1 MQYPLISEYMAA
13 IRDAHDNLEQ
23 LSHLVPVMDK
33 YGEPYRSGGAFAV
46 VFKMQDEQTGKCYA
60 LKCFTEEQEGRAEAY
75 RQIAEELEFVDSPYV
90 TSVKY
95 LENELFVD
103 SSCGDDEFPVLLMD
117 WVEGDTMEAYI
128 AAYHG
133 DSHAMSMLCYRF
145 CKLAAWLRSQPFA
158 HGDIKPDNIMVR
170 PDGTLTLVDYDGM
183 FVPAMK
189 GQKSPTIG
197 TKDFSHPLR
206 TIDDFDETIDDFALA
221 SIALS
226 LKAISLDASLLE
238 QYGAPDRLL
247 FSATDYLNLSTSK
260 AFAALQSLLADE
272 EMQTLL
278 SMFLLANAKKY
289 LSMCSFRLFSVQKPK
304 EEEVWSTEVTKEDLE
319 NAVEDESAVK
329 YSKDWKRLLRAP
341 TELRGEYAIREG
353 VKAIGDNAFYNCN
366 KLMKKTIL
374 IVCLGL
380 VSLGLQA
387 QSISLAGEWNVEL
400 GKSGSAFA
408 KSKRASQGEVKR
420 AILPGTIDTN
430 HLGFAPKDTMETTHL
445 TRLYAYK
452 GAARY
457 SRTINIPKDW
467 KKKPVE
473 LFLERTRPTWVY
485 VDGELVD
492 SCNFISTPQ
501 RYLLPKKV
509 KPGKHLLEIVV
520 DNGRGVPDQVYGSSH
535 AYTEDTQTNWNGIIG
550 EIRLEVKSEERRVK
564 KQRSE
569 SEGKANS
576 NVLPD
581 FAKDFHIEGAHFYAN
596 GHRIFLRGKHDAAVW
611 PLTGHVEMSVEG
623 WMKYLGTCKEYGIN
637 HVRFHSWCPPEAAF
651 VAADSLGIYLQ
662 PELPFWGSFD
672 KKDEKLMT
680 FLHQE
685 GVNILREYGHH
696 PSFRMMA
703 LGNELW
709 GDIDKMKEFV
719 DDFRKIAPDKYYTF
733 GSNYYLGYQGIKE
746 GMDYFTTCRI
756 GGEGWGKYNT
766 HTRGSFSFADA
777 YDGGMINHFHP
788 NSTMNFDEAC
798 DKAGIPIIS
807 HETGQFQTYPDYR
820 EMKKYTGVLH
830 PYNFEVFR
838 KRLAAAGML
847 SQADDFHKA
856 SGLWSVKLYKADIEM
871 DLRTRNMAGFQLLDI
886 QDYPGQGSA
895 FVGILDAFME
905 SKGITTP
912 EEWRQWC
919 SPVVPLLE
927 MKKFSFEDGEKIQ
940 AKVKVANYGGSSL
953 KGKKL
958 KWHLAA
964 ENGLFC
970 MDDGTFSTKD
980 GEVRKNVG
988 DLMAED
994 EGVLNIFSYDEGL
1007 VDVGELNGVFH
1018 VQKPTKLLLTLNI
1031 EGTEARNSYELWV
1044 YPKKALEKKGVI
1056 IAKDL
1061 NQEVVKVLEKGGK
1074 VLWMPTASSHF
1085 VAADDTL
1092 SQADNATPYTVG
1104 GLFQTDYWN
1113 YRMFK
1118 TICENNKKKV
1128 SPGTLGI
1135 LTDPEHPIYKGFP
1148 TEMHTNWQWFPV
1160 IKESHP
1166 LVLDNFAK
1174 DYRPIVQVI
1183 DNIERNHKLGLVMEW
1198 KVGAGKLLVC
1208 MSDLEKAAK
1217 YPEGKAFYQSVID
1230 YMRSASFNPS
1240 AEITVDELKKKLAE
1254 KPRQVSLKELNN
1266 ISQY

>member
-1 MQYPLISEYMAA
+1 
-13 IRDAHDNLEQ
+13 
-23 LSHLVPVMDK
+23 
-33 YGEPYRSGGAFAV
+33 
-46 VFKMQDEQTGKCYA
+46 
-60 LKCFTEEQEGRAEAY
+60 
-75 RQIAEELEFVDSPYV
+75 
-90 TSVKY
+90 
-95 LENELFVD
+95 
-103 SSCGDDEFPVLLMD
+103 
-117 WVEGDTMEAYI
+117 
-128 AAYHG
+128 
-133 DSHAMSMLCYRF
+133 
-145 CKLAAWLRSQPFA
+145 
-158 HGDIKPDNIMVR
+158 
-170 PDGTLTLVDYDGM
+170 
-183 FVPAMK
+183 
-189 GQKSPTIG
+189 
-197 TKDFSHPLR
+197 
-206 TIDDFDETIDDFALA
+206 
-221 SIALS
+221 
-226 LKAISLDASLLE
+226 
-238 QYGAPDRLL
+238 
-247 FSATDYLNLSTSK
+247 
-260 AFAALQSLLADE
+260 
-272 EMQTLL
+272 
-278 SMFLLANAKKY
+278 
-289 LSMCSFRLFSVQKPK
+289 
-304 EEEVWSTEVTKEDLE
+304 
-319 NAVEDESAVK
+319 
-329 YSKDWKRLLRAP
+329 
-341 TELRGEYAIREG
+341 
-353 VKAIGDNAFYNCN
+353 
-366 KLMKKTIL
+366 MKKSIL

-380 VSLGLQA
+380 MSLGLQA

-550 EIRLEVKSEERRVK
+550 RIELQLASSVESKSAETLTGAIPS
-564 KQRSE
+564 RSVD
-569 SEGKANS
+569 SPSA
-576 NVLPD
+576 LQMPD
-581 FAKDFHIEGAHFYAN
+581 FAKDFHIKGAHFYVN

-623 WMKYLGTCKEYGIN
+623 WMKYLGICKEYGIN

-672 KKDEKLMT
+672 KKDERLMA

-838 KRLAAAGML
+838 RRLAAAGML

-927 MKKFSFEDGEKIQ
+927 MKKFCFEDGEKIQ

-953 KGKKL
+953 MGKKL
-958 KWHLAA
+958 MWKI
-964 ENGLFC
+964 
-970 MDDGTFSTKD
+970 
-980 GEVRKNVG
+980 G
-988 DLMAED
+988 DA
-994 EGVLNIFSYDEGL
+994 EGVMNIFTYDEGL
-1007 VDVGELNGVFH
+1007 IDVGILDEEISADKPAKLNVS
-1018 VQKPTKLLLTLNI
+1018 LNI

-1044 YPKKALEKKGVI
+1044 YPKKALEKKGII
-1056 IAKDL
+1056 IARDL

-1074 VLWMPTASSHF
+1074 VLWMPDS
-1085 VAADDTL
+1085 L
-1092 SQADNATPYTVG
+1092 PYTVG

-1135 LTDPEHPIYKGFP
+1135 LTNPEHPIFKGFP

-1166 LVLDNFAK
+1166 LVLDNFSK
-1174 DYRPIVQVI
+1174 DYRPIIQVI

-1230 YMRSASFNPS
+1230 YMRSADFNPS

>member
-1 MQYPLISEYMAA
+1 MRRIVLI
-13 IRDAHDNLEQ
+13 
-23 LSHLVPVMDK
+23 
-33 YGEPYRSGGAFAV
+33 
-46 VFKMQDEQTGKCYA
+46 
-60 LKCFTEEQEGRAEAY
+60 
-75 RQIAEELEFVDSPYV
+75 
-90 TSVKY
+90 
-95 LENELFVD
+95 
-103 SSCGDDEFPVLLMD
+103 
-117 WVEGDTMEAYI
+117 
-128 AAYHG
+128 
-133 DSHAMSMLCYRF
+133 
-145 CKLAAWLRSQPFA
+145 
-158 HGDIKPDNIMVR
+158 
-170 PDGTLTLVDYDGM
+170 
-183 FVPAMK
+183 
-189 GQKSPTIG
+189 
-197 TKDFSHPLR
+197 
-206 TIDDFDETIDDFALA
+206 
-221 SIALS
+221 
-226 LKAISLDASLLE
+226 
-238 QYGAPDRLL
+238 
-247 FSATDYLNLSTSK
+247 
-260 AFAALQSLLADE
+260 
-272 EMQTLL
+272 
-278 SMFLLANAKKY
+278 
-289 LSMCSFRLFSVQKPK
+289 
-304 EEEVWSTEVTKEDLE
+304 
-319 NAVEDESAVK
+319 
-329 YSKDWKRLLRAP
+329 
-341 TELRGEYAIREG
+341 
-353 VKAIGDNAFYNCN
+353 
-366 KLMKKTIL
+366 
-374 IVCLGL
+374 
-380 VSLGLQA
+380 VSLGLMSLSMQA
-387 QSISLAGEWNVEL
+387 QSISLAGEWQVEL
-400 GKSGSAFA
+400 GESKSAFA
-408 KSKRASQGEVKR
+408 KGKRVVTDAAKR

-520 DNGRGVPDQVYGSSH
+520 DNGRGVPEQVYGSSH

-550 EIRLEVKSEERRVK
+550 RIELQLASSVESKSAETLTGSIPS
-564 KQRSE
+564 RSVVPLAGAIP
-569 SEGKANS
+569 SRSVVSPSA
-576 NVLPD
+576 LQMPD

-672 KKDEKLMT
+672 KKDERLMA

-820 EMKKYTGVLH
+820 EIKKYTGVLH

-838 KRLAAAGML
+838 RRLAAAGML

-927 MKKFSFEDGEKIQ
+927 MEKFCFEDGEKIQ
-940 AKVKVANYGGSSL
+940 AKVKVANYGGTSL
-953 KGKKL
+953 YGKKL
-958 KWHLAA
+958 MWKI
-964 ENGLFC
+964 
-970 MDDGTFSTKD
+970 
-980 GEVRKNVG
+980 G
-988 DLMAED
+988 DA
-994 EGVLNIFSYDEGL
+994 EGVMNIFTYDEGL
-1007 VDVGELNGVFH
+1007 IDVGILDEEISADKPAKLNVS
-1018 VQKPTKLLLTLNI
+1018 LNI

-1044 YPKKALEKKGVI
+1044 YPKKALEKKGII
-1056 IAKDL
+1056 IARDL

-1074 VLWMPTASSHF
+1074 VLWMPDS
-1085 VAADDTL
+1085 L
-1092 SQADNATPYTVG
+1092 PYTVG

-1135 LTDPEHPIYKGFP
+1135 LTNPEHPIFKGFP

-1160 IKESHP
+1160 IKESYP

-1198 KVGAGKLLVC
+1198 KVGTGKLLVC
-1208 MSDLEKAAK
+1208 MSDLEKAAQ

-1230 YMRSASFNPS
+1230 YMRSADFNPS